1 MEEKPSHGRAL
12 QLLEALSEVMA
23 RVGIAVTQGDLAT
36 LEGLLPMEES
46 LLREIA
52 EITLPEPLPKEVVS
66 EIEALSAK
74 VFQRNTEN
82 SILITEQ
89 LALINATV
97 RALLGDRSAV
107 DRLV

>member
-1 MEEKPSHGRAL
+1 MEEQPSHGRAL

-23 RVGIAVTQGDLAT
+23 KVGIAVTQGDLAA

-46 LLREIA
+46 LLREMGG
-52 EITLPEPLPKEVVS
+52 ITLPEPLPKEVVQ

-97 RALLGDRSAV
+97 KALLGDRSAV